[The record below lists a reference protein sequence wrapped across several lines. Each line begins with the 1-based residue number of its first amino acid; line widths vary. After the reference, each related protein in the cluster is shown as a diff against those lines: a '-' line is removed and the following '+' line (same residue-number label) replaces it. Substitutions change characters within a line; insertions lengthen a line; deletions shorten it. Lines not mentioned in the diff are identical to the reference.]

1 MAAPKFSTSVEIAA
15 TDSASSTIRK
25 VGRELRALG
34 RGIKTWLGGEMDR
47 AGIDGAG
54 AFARI
59 GAGAKYAFN
68 GVTSVGGAFR
78 VAKDA
83 AGAMFTATKAG
94 LFGAAGI
101 VGGLALAAKAVHGLV
116 DEFVQAGDEIGASSV
131 KLGIGVEALQE
142 LRFAAEASDVATS
155 ALDGGVSKLNANLGK
170 MKNGGGGNLAAY
182 LKKSTDGKAL
192 LGQLKSAKST
202 EQAFGT
208 IVEALARIPDIGQ
221 RTALATA
228 AFGGAGKELVKL
240 GDGGAKAIGALRTEA
255 QKYGVMSQD
264 MIDQAGELDDENRR
278 LGMSW
283 KSLKYTIASELA
295 PYVLDITRGFREYI
309 TANKGVIALKTVE
322 TIRAVG
328 RGLKV
333 AWEWSKRAFDYISNW
348 VRTTDW
354 ESVKRSI
361 GEVWASI
368 RTAGE
373 WIKKGVDAVGGWRNA
388 LLLLGGTMVLGTLT
402 RLGLALASVVQ
413 GAGAAGAAVSAVT
426 GAGAGVAGAGTAGA
440 GTAAAAGS
448 SVLATG
454 AAVAA
459 VAAFIAWGV
468 SQKDSI
474 TREREQRAA
483 GIEGD
488 RLALEG
494 GVGKSQTFAESSA
507 ARLAS
512 SPDYAQADPW
522 AAMIA
527 LGRAKPAAS
536 ARKPMMALPSAPTVR
551 ERGAYQAPSTEEI
564 LRRIDAGRAEP
575 QKLDLNIM
583 IEAPPGVTTQATATA
598 KSGSAVRANVG
609 RRSVGVAP

>member
-1 MAAPKFSTSVEIAA
+1 MADPKFSTSVEIAA
-15 TDSASSTIRK
+15 TDSATSTIKK
-25 VGRELRALG
+25 VGRELRGLG

-83 AGAMFTATKAG
+83 ASAMFSVTKAG

-116 DEFVQAGDEIGASSV
+116 DEFVEAGDEIGASSV

-155 ALDGGVSKLNANLGK
+155 ALDGGLSKLNANLGK
-170 MKNGGGGNLAAY
+170 LKTGGGGNLATY

-192 LGQLKSAKST
+192 LGQLKAAKST

-240 GDGGAKAIGALRTEA
+240 GDKGAGGIGALRDEA

-295 PYVLDITRGFREYI
+295 PYVLDITRGFRDYI

-322 TIRAVG
+322 TIKAVG

-333 AWEWSKRAFDYISNW
+333 AWEWSKKAFDYISQW

-361 GEVWASI
+361 GEVWTSI
-368 RTAGE
+368 KTAGE
-373 WIKKGVDAVGGWRNA
+373 WIQKGVDAVGGWRNA
-388 LLLLGGTMVLGTLT
+388 LLLLGGTVVLGSLARLVGSIVDVTRAAKEAGTAVAALGGGGSTL
-402 RLGLALASVVQ
+402 LAA
-413 GAGAAGAAVSAVT
+413 
-426 GAGAGVAGAGTAGA
+426 AGVAAVGAF
-440 GTAAAAGS
+440 
-448 SVLATG
+448 V
-454 AAVAA
+454 
-459 VAAFIAWGV
+459 AWGV
-468 SQKDSI
+468 SQKDSV

-494 GVGKSQTFAESSA
+494 GVGKADTFTAAAA
-507 ARLAS
+507 ARMAAGPKGAAWPGVLS
-512 SPDYAQADPW
+512 SMMNFDPAGAREAVYERADPW

-527 LGRAKPAAS
+527 LGRAKRAS
-536 ARKPMMALPSAPTVR
+536 APTPTVR
-551 ERGAYQAPSTEEI
+551 ERGAYQSPTTEEI

-575 QKLDLNIM
+575 QKVDLNIM
-583 IEAPPGVTTQATATA
+583 IEAPPGVSTQATATT
-598 KSGSAVRANVG
+598 KGGTSAVRANVG